1 MRQPALADT
10 QIAVQSSAHTGNAL
24 YIVWRFRGTPEHS
37 TARAR
42 KLLNQGEKL
51 HLYRLHSWVA
61 VNGEIRAL
69 VAPAASVEEIAAAA
83 RKERCETVS
92 TRWIATERA
101 CANLVREIET
111 APVHLGLA
119 SRPEQWPF
127 SSAANDSPAF
137 DFAFAARN
145 PRI

>member
-1 MRQPALADT
+1 
-10 QIAVQSSAHTGNAL
+10 VQSSDHAGNAL
-24 YIVWRFRGTPEHS
+24 YIVWRFRGAREHS

-42 KLLNQGEKL
+42 KLLNHGQKL

-69 VAPAASVEEIAAAA
+69 VAPAAPVEEIAAAA

-92 TRWIATERA
+92 TRWVATERA
-101 CANLVREIET
+101 CTNLVREIET

-119 SRPEQWPF
+119 SRPEEWPF
-127 SSAANDSPAF
+127 SSAANDYPAF
-137 DFAFAARN
+137 DFAFPACDH
-145 PRI
+145 